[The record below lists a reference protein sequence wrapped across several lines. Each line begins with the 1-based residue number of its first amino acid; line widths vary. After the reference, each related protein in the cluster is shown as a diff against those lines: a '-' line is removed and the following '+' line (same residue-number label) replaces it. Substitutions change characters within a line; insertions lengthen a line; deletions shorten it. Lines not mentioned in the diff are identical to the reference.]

1 MDRNLSDEQLDRIAK
16 ELLHD
21 FSLNEETLD
30 EIADSPKLWWNVRN
44 AIEAERSRRERNWF
58 FGLRWQIAAFSALG
72 IILFAGIGGLFLNF
86 NSNAPLAKVEEIQ
99 TPKIENPAPFINEKK
114 EVVSKEEKTSPIK
127 SVLKTETA
135 KVFLKKEV
143 SKQAVQKIS
152 SPNETKIK
160 TPKTNNL
167 TDEAKTETKTDF
179 IALSYSSATDS
190 GQIVR
195 VKVPSSMMVSL
206 GVTTE
211 SEQTSKLV
219 NAEVVIGDDGM
230 ARAIRFIK

>member
-1 MDRNLSDEQLDRIAK
+1 MNRKLSDEEFDRIAK
-16 ELLHD
+16 NLLQN
-21 FSLNEETLD
+21 FSPDDEMLD

-44 AIEAERSRRERNWF
+44 SIEQEKMRRERNWF
-58 FGLRWQIAAFSALG
+58 FGLRWQFAAFGALG
-72 IILFAGIGGLFLNF
+72 IILFAGIGGVFLNF
-86 NSNAPLAKVEEIQ
+86 NSNETIAGVKEIEAQKIEKNAPTVAEETEFSETAENESPLKPVAKTEKAKSISKKSLPKNTIQ
-99 TPKIENPAPFINEKK
+99 TKSSAS
-114 EVVSKEEKTSPIK
+114 EV
-127 SVLKTETA
+127 
-135 KVFLKKEV
+135 
-143 SKQAVQKIS
+143 
-152 SPNETKIK
+152 KIK
-160 TPKTNNL
+160 QPKAETVK
-167 TDEAKTETKTDF
+167 DEVKTETKTDF

-211 SEQTSKLV
+211 SEQQSNLV